1 MLICHLAGRMMAACC
16 MALSCKIL
24 NNLQHF
30 VWPVGT
36 SLSSGSLDD
45 LLKPYDLVFV
55 FQSWFLLLCFVHV
68 LRSIKSSTA
77 AQVLRS
83 IKSSTAAQVTPSC
96 SFCQDLESRAE
107 FGRTCQHIELGVM

>member
-1 MLICHLAGRMMAACC
+1 

-68 LRSIKSSTA
+68 LRCIKSSTA

-107 FGRTCQHIELGVM
+107 FGRTRQHIESGVM

>member
-1 MLICHLAGRMMAACC
+1 

-30 VWPVGT
+30 VWPVG

-45 LLKPYDLVFV
+45 PFKPYDLVFV

-107 FGRTCQHIELGVM
+107 FGRTRQHIESGVM

>member
-30 VWPVGT
+30 VWPVG

-68 LRSIKSSTA
+68 LRCIKSSTA

-83 IKSSTAAQVTPSC
+83 IKSSTAAQVTRSC

-107 FGRTCQHIELGVM
+107 FGRTRQHIESGVM

>member
-83 IKSSTAAQVTPSC
+83 IKSSTAAQVTRSC

-107 FGRTCQHIELGVM
+107 FGRTRQHIESGVM